1 MDAGAVEADK
11 DAEVDRGPSG
21 ASSMAVGTS
30 SVVIS
35 FEELGEDGLM
45 TSVLGIRD
53 TELVVLM

>member
-11 DAEVDRGPSG
+11 NAKIDRGPSG
-21 ASSMAVGTS
+21 ASSMAVGAS

-45 TSVLGIRD
+45 TRVLGISD
-53 TELVVLM
+53 TELVVVI